1 MTIRQLIVE
10 LQKLDQDIPVC
21 GQSET
26 TTWDIDVS
34 ELVPEENVMIWENK
48 LPNVRIKKYS
58 KALIL
63 GYKHG

>member
-1 MTIRQLIVE
+1 MTIRELITE

-48 LPNVRIKKYS
+48 LPNIKIKKYPQ
-58 KALIL
+58 ALIL
-63 GYKHG
+63 GYKH